1 MWFDSKFIKIYLS
14 NNNLLNNVTLI
25 QWMKLNLWEV
35 LRPQYFYNIFT
46 TNHKW
51 LVVIGS
57 NLNLT
62 LILIFYP
69 NNNNQ

>member
-1 MWFDSKFIKIYLS
+1 MRYPNRLYNQSFEKK
-14 NNNLLNNVTLI
+14 NLNEKKKPRVKWNV
-25 QWMKLNLWEV
+25 KRDV
-35 LRPQYFYNIFT
+35 LHPQYFYNIFT

-62 LILIFYP
+62 LKLLFYP